1 MAVTPEMITK
11 VRMEI
16 ADTDPVLRYLS
27 DDEITYFLESNY
39 ESIAKA
45 SIKAAYVICMKLSQG
60 GDEISGILSIKGS
73 KAAEQYRMA
82 LESYIKSP
90 TTNPILNGFGSY
102 TDDSG
107 EVKNPLYMGG
117 ISNKDIQ
124 ANKNNLDNNYIPD
137 PIYEKSQN
145 KVRIN
150 PFLV

>member
-60 GDEISGILSIKGS
+60 GDDIAGILSIKGS

-124 ANKNNLDNNYIPD
+124 KNKENSDNNYIPS
-137 PIYEKSQN
+137 PIYEKGEE
-145 KVRIN
+145 
-150 PFLV
+150 PFHTFFSL

>member
-60 GDEISGILSIKGS
+60 GDEIAGILSIKGS

>member
-27 DDEITYFLESNY
+27 DDEISYFLESNY

-60 GDEISGILSIKGS
+60 GDEIAGILSIKGS

-107 EVKNPLYMGG
+107 EVRNPLYMGG

-124 ANKNNLDNNYIPD
+124 KNKENPDNNYIPS
-137 PIYEKSQN
+137 PIYEKGEE
-145 KVRIN
+145 
-150 PFLV
+150 PFPTFFSL

>member
-27 DDEITYFLESNY
+27 DDEISYFLESNY

-45 SIKAAYVICMKLSQG
+45 SIKAAYVICMKLSQC
-60 GDEISGILSIKGS
+60 GDETVGLLSLRGS

-117 ISNKDIQ
+117 ISNKEIQ
-124 ANKNNLDNNYIPD
+124 KNKENPDNNYIPS
-137 PIYEKSQN
+137 PIYEKGEE
-145 KVRIN
+145 
-150 PFLV
+150 PFPTFFSL

>member
-27 DDEITYFLESNY
+27 DDEISYFLESNY
-39 ESIAKA
+39 ESIPKA

-60 GDEISGILSIKGS
+60 GDEIAGILSIKGS

-124 ANKNNLDNNYIPD
+124 KNKENPDNNYIPS
-137 PIYEKSQN
+137 PIYEKGEE
-145 KVRIN
+145 
-150 PFLV
+150 PFPTFFSL

>member
-27 DDEITYFLESNY
+27 DDEISYFLESNY

-60 GDEISGILSIKGS
+60 GDEIAGILSIKGS

-124 ANKNNLDNNYIPD
+124 KNKENPDNNYIPS
-137 PIYEKSQN
+137 PIYEKGEE
-145 KVRIN
+145 
-150 PFLV
+150 PFPTFFSL

>member
-27 DDEITYFLESNY
+27 DDEISYFLESNY

-60 GDEISGILSIKGS
+60 GDEIAGILSIKGS

-124 ANKNNLDNNYIPD
+124 KNKENSDNNYIPS
-137 PIYEKSQN
+137 PIYEKGEE
-145 KVRIN
+145 
-150 PFLV
+150 PFPTFFSL